1 MCQIVLELLTA
12 LVVVSVTVL
21 IVKPQNAL
29 IVLSDGWVLHVMTL
43 ACMDDLWT
51 IYAIVIHVTQVM
63 VASWNVLVEDLA

>member
-12 LVVVSVTVL
+12 LVVVSVTAL

-29 IVLSDGWVLHVMTL
+29 IVLSDGWVLRVMTL

-51 IYAIVIHVTQVM
+51 ISASVIHVTQVM
-63 VASWNVLVEDLA
+63 VANWNVLVEDLA